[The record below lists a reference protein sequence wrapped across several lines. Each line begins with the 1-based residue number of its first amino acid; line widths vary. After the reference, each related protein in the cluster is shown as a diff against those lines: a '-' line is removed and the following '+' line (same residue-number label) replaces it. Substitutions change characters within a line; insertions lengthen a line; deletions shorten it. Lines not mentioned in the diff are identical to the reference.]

1 MTYEEQIEAS
11 AAVQQWLS
19 KIPGWSER
27 LLALKMDIML
37 LFGVKSGS
45 QVYEDTVQV
54 FDHLITRFMSS
65 ITVAPDKKLRLS
77 NTKSQNSLLKT
88 PFSRQLAA
96 LLVL

>member
-27 LLALKMDIML
+27 LLVNPVGYRSKKAQNLILMTWQALKMDIML

-54 FDHLITRFMSS
+54 TVTPHPSLFGDGCERSGRVRSS
-65 ITVAPDKKLRLS
+65 IT
-77 NTKSQNSLLKT
+77 
-88 PFSRQLAA
+88 
-96 LLVL
+96 